1 MPVEA
6 VKNGIVSIKDL
17 YVILDHTRTVLIIIS
32 DGGLPSNTGGGSNCR
47 NVLRKVFATL
57 KKNNWW
63 EKLGG
68 MDGLLELFQSHKKDL

>member
-1 MPVEA
+1 MDISKKIDMPVEA

-63 EKLGG
+63 DKLGG
-68 MDGLLELFQSHKKDL
+68 MDGLL